1 MKEAVLIT
9 YMGAPST
16 TKEIK
21 PFLYRL
27 FSDRDLIN
35 FGVPAFLQKPLAY
48 LIATFRTPRVKPQ
61 YEAIG
66 GGSPLVTNTLEQ
78 AKLVEKKTGLETYV
92 GMLYSEPL
100 LEKVANEIK
109 LKEIDKLYHITLYP
123 QFSYG
128 TVGACIRDVEK
139 FLKGRVI
146 LKHVKSWALNPLY
159 IQWIKVHLEKR
170 LSRLKPENTAV
181 LFSAHSLPKYFVEEK
196 KDPYPK
202 EIHYTARK
210 VMKFFPGFSYKIS
223 YQSKVGPI
231 DWLKPTTEEMLCRLK
246 KENFR
251 NVVVF
256 PISFV
261 SEHIETLYELDVE
274 YGDLARTLGL
284 RYYRIRLNHRH
295 PLLIDAI
302 SQEINKLRKD

>member
-9 YMGAPST
+9 YMGAPSNLS
-16 TKEIK
+16 EIK
-21 PFLYRL
+21 PFLFRL

-35 FGVPAFLQKPLAY
+35 FGVPSFLQKPLAY
-48 LIATFRTPRVKPQ
+48 LIATFRTPKVRPQ

-66 GGSPLVTNTLEQ
+66 GGSPLVSNSLEQ
-78 AKLVEKKTGLETYV
+78 VELVKKKTGIKTFV

-100 LEKVANEIK
+100 LEKVVKDIEKNGFDI
-109 LKEIDKLYHITLYP
+109 IYHITLYP

-128 TVGACIRDVEK
+128 TTGACIRNVEK
-139 FLKGRVI
+139 LLGGKLKV
-146 LKHVKSWALNPLY
+146 KHVRSWTLNSSY
-159 IQWIKVHLEKR
+159 VQWIRGLLTNS
-170 LSRLKPENTAV
+170 LSCLTPEETVV
-181 LFSAHSLPKYFVEEK
+181 LFSAHSIPRYFVEEK
-196 KDPYPK
+196 EDPYPE
-202 EIHYTARK
+202 EIKNTVRE
-210 VMKFFPGFSYKIS
+210 VMNAFPEFTYRIS

-231 DWLKPTTEEMLCRLK
+231 EWLEPSTEEMLRRAK
-246 KENFR
+246 KEGFR

-274 YGDLARTLGL
+274 YRKVAENEGL
-284 RYYRIRLNHRH
+284 NYVRVPLDHKH

-302 SQEINKLRKD
+302 SSEIDKLRKT